1 MEYIIAFVVFVVL
14 YAVFIWRKARQ
25 QRTAIRK
32 LVRTHLKTLVLK
44 RARGFTRDDYGRLVD
59 SGWSKEIAYF
69 YDNVIPDHL
78 RTEHGL
84 SDVTELIEQEIRKL
98 PESTVEQWTMAGA
111 TASAMASATA
121 NAVASGEEF
130 EHFVSDQL
138 EASGWN
144 VRHTGRSGDQ
154 GADLVAEKAGVSV
167 AVQCK
172 KYAQPVGNKAVQEAL
187 AAQRYYATD
196 HAAVISNAAFTKSA
210 IQLARSA
217 DVLLVHAS
225 DLDALDDLVDGT
237 RRAQAAAE

>member
-1 MEYIIAFVVFVVL
+1 MEYIVAFVVFVVL
-14 YAVFIWRKARQ
+14 YAVFVWRKARQ

-59 SGWSKEIAYF
+59 SGWSKDIAYF
-69 YDNVIPDHL
+69 YEHVIPEAL

-84 SDVTELIEQEIRKL
+84 ADVADLIEQEIARL
-98 PESTVEQWTMAGA
+98 PESTIEQWTMA
-111 TASAMASATA
+111 SSVA
-121 NAVASGEEF
+121 NAIASGEEF

-138 EASGWN
+138 EASGWS
-144 VRHTGRSGDQ
+144 VRHTAKSGDQ
-154 GADLVAEKAGVSV
+154 GADLVAGKAGVSI

-172 KYAQPVGNKAVQEAL
+172 LYAQPVGNKAVQEAL

-196 HAAVISNAAFTKSA
+196 YAAVVSNAAFTKSA

-217 DVLLVHAS
+217 DVLLLHAS

-237 RRAQAAAE
+237 HRARTAASL

>member
-1 MEYIIAFVVFVVL
+1 VEYIVAFVLFVAV

-25 QRTAIRK
+25 QRTGIRK
-32 LVRTHLKTLVLK
+32 LIRTHLKTLVLK

-69 YDNVIPDHL
+69 YEHVIPESL

-84 SDVTELIEQEIRKL
+84 SDVADLIEQEIRKL
-98 PESTVEQWTMAGA
+98 PDSTVEQWTMAGA
-111 TASAMASATA
+111 S
-121 NAVASGEEF
+121 ASGEEF
-130 EHFVSDQL
+130 EHFVSDHL
-138 EASGWN
+138 EDSGWH

-172 KYAQPVGNKAVQEAL
+172 MYAQPVGNKAVQEAL

-196 HAAVISNAAFTKSA
+196 HAAVVSNAAFTKSA

-225 DLDALDDLVDGT
+225 DLDTLDRLLQDDT
-237 RRAQAAAE
+237 AAAE

>member
-1 MEYIIAFVVFVVL
+1 MEYIVAFVVFVVL
-14 YAVFIWRKARQ
+14 YGVFIWRKARQ

-69 YDNVIPDHL
+69 HEHVIPETL

-84 SDVTELIEQEIRKL
+84 PDVADLIEQEIRKL

-111 TASAMASATA
+111 AAT
-121 NAVASGEEF
+121 GEEF
-130 EHFVSDQL
+130 EHFVSDRL
-138 EASGWN
+138 EDSGWH

-154 GADLVAEKAGVSV
+154 GADLVAEKPGVSV
-167 AVQCK
+167 AVHCK
-172 KYAQPVGNKAVQEAL
+172 MYAQPVGNKAVQEAL

-196 HAAVISNAAFTKSA
+196 HAAVVSNAAFTKSA

-225 DLDALDDLVDGT
+225 DLDALEDLVDGT

>member
-1 MEYIIAFVVFVVL
+1 VEYIVAFVLFVVL

-25 QRTAIRK
+25 QRTGIRK

-69 YDNVIPDHL
+69 YEHVIPEHL

-84 SDVTELIEQEIRKL
+84 SDVADLIEQEIARL

-111 TASAMASATA
+111 TASATA
-121 NAVASGEEF
+121 NAVGEEF

-138 EASGWN
+138 EDSGWR
-144 VRHTGRSGDQ
+144 VRHTGKSGDQ
-154 GADLVAEKAGVSV
+154 GADLVAEKPGVSV

-217 DVLLVHAS
+217 DVLLVHTS

-237 RRAQAAAE
+237 RRTQAAAE

>member
-1 MEYIIAFVVFVVL
+1 VEYIVAFVLFVVL

-25 QRTAIRK
+25 HRNAIRK

-59 SGWSKEIAYF
+59 TGWSKEIAYF
-69 YDNVIPDHL
+69 HDHVIPEHL

-84 SDVTELIEQEIRKL
+84 SDVTDLIEQEIRKL
-98 PESTVEQWTMAGA
+98 PESTIEQWTMAS
-111 TASAMASATA
+111 TMA
-121 NAVASGEEF
+121 NAIATGEEF
-130 EHFVSDQL
+130 EHFVSGQL
-138 EASGWN
+138 EDSGWS
-144 VRHTGRSGDQ
+144 VRHTGKSGDQ
-154 GADLVAEKAGVSV
+154 GADLVAEKFGVSV

-172 KYAQPVGNKAVQEAL
+172 LYTQPVGNKAVQEAL

-217 DVLLVHAS
+217 DVLLLHPS
-225 DLDALDDLVDGT
+225 DLDALDRLLEDDT
-237 RRAQAAAE
+237 AAAE

>member
-1 MEYIIAFVVFVVL
+1 MEYIVAFGLFVVL

-69 YDNVIPDHL
+69 YEHVIPESL

-84 SDVTELIEQEIRKL
+84 SDVADLIEQEIRKL
-98 PESTVEQWTMAGA
+98 PASTVEQWTMAGA
-111 TASAMASATA
+111 IAT
-121 NAVASGEEF
+121 GEEF

-138 EASGWN
+138 EDSGWS
-144 VRHTGRSGDQ
+144 VRHTGKSGDQ

-172 KYAQPVGNKAVQEAL
+172 MYAQPVGNKAVQEAL

-210 IQLARSA
+210 VQLARSA
-217 DVLLVHAS
+217 EVLLVHAS
-225 DLDALDDLVDGT
+225 DLDTLDRQLQDDT
-237 RRAQAAAE
+237 AAAE